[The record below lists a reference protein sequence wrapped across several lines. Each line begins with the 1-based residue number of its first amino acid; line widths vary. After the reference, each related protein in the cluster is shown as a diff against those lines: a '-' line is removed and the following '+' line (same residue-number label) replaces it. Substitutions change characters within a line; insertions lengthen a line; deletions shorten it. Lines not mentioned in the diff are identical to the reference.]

1 MHDAESLL
9 VGTPYL
15 IAGDSGS
22 AIRFRAAATRSSE
35 TRRKATE
42 TNARIV
48 AEAQEVLDPYLRAA
62 RTDLVAES
70 NVIEGMQWSAQE
82 VRAVVATHHELL
94 SAPTRTLVDGVKSDP
109 RVYEALGLYR
119 AHEIAETWSEQERVP
134 RTHEIR
140 ELHRLILGA
149 VSGSGEFKQFENAIG
164 GSAHRTTS
172 VADTPRVMLELA
184 DWWGVGTPDP
194 LLTATV
200 VHAWLAHI
208 HPFEDGNG
216 RLSRILANLELA
228 RHGYPALTVR
238 AASDRGEYYA
248 ALAASDEGDLL
259 PLYELFGKVLRRQAK
274 IMARPHYVRAVI
286 EDRLLASESQRH
298 KFWLSTLGQFT
309 TALGESLRE
318 RGALFEVQGT
328 LDPASFSLLCDRD
341 VEGNGWFATVRQH
354 GQQSEWLLWFGF
366 RSDKW
371 MDIDSSS
378 VYPSIFI
385 SRRDRTPG
393 AMHPYTQHFPRSDID
408 GRVPDEISVI
418 PAVPSPVK
426 QRFGFDITETRSRES
441 SRVIAD
447 SLVSVL

>member
-1 MHDAESLL
+1 MSDAETLL
-9 VGTPYL
+9 AGTPYL
-15 IAGDSGS
+15 IAEDSLS
-22 AIRFRAAATRSSE
+22 ARRFEAAATRSSE
-35 TRRKATE
+35 TRRRATE

-48 AEAQEVLDPYLRAA
+48 AEAREVLDPYLKAA

-94 SAPTRTLVDGVKSDP
+94 SAPVRTLVESVQADP

-119 AHEIAETWSEQERVP
+119 AHEIAETWSANDRVP
-134 RTHEIR
+134 RAHEIR

-149 VSGSGEFKQFENAIG
+149 AAGSGEFKKFENAIG
-164 GSAHRTTS
+164 GSAHRTAP

-184 DWWGVGTPDP
+184 DWWGEGTPDP

-248 ALAASDEGDLL
+248 ALAASDDGDLL
-259 PLYELFGKVLRRQAK
+259 PLYELFGRVLRRQAK
-274 IMARPHYVRAVI
+274 IMARPHYVSAVI
-286 EDRLLASESQRH
+286 QDRLLASESQRH
-298 KFWLSTLGQFT
+298 TYWLSTLNNFT
-309 TALGESLRE
+309 TALSGSLRE
-318 RGALFEVQGT
+318 RSAVLEVQGT

-341 VEGNGWFATVRQH
+341 VEGNGWFATIRRR
-354 GQQSEWLLWFGF
+354 GQPSEWLLWFGF
-366 RSDKW
+366 RSDPW
-371 MDIDSSS
+371 MDVDDSA

-385 SRRDRTPG
+385 SRRDRAPE
-393 AMHPYTQHFPRSDID
+393 ALHPYAQRFPSADVR
-408 GRVPDEISVI
+408 GRLPDEISI
-418 PAVPSPVK
+418 TPAVPSPVR
-426 QRFGFDITETRSRES
+426 QRNGYDIIESRPIEAA
-441 SRVIAD
+441 VTLAD
-447 SLVSVL
+447 ALVSVM